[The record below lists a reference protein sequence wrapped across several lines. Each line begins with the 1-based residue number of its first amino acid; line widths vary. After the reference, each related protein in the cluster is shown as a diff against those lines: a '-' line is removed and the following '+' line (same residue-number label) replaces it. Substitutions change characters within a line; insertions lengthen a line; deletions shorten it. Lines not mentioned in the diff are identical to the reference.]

1 MGYLKKLYSLFP
13 PLGSDESCSEEEG
26 KKIIQNVLIQH
37 LRATELELFDAI
49 AEELYSF
56 NEVMKRNIVAAF
68 ERGLEESKS
77 PLGFSEEEKDEKMMW
92 MRSNKILL
100 EKYLSFLKD
109 YSTTYLL
116 KIGHYPND
124 AYNDILYYNI
134 DGILSPDKQAEFSAK
149 LGISDYERAFISVE
163 YNERLFQKK
172 ALAALR
178 TGNSAMTQF
187 YELDELIQ
195 GLFSNYLSRLPKDEK
210 FILNA
215 GLAWLYYTEHSISDV
230 LKSIEKWRI
239 EKAEEH
245 YASFFKEMHDNLY
258 NDLKRRIKPRKKYFF
273 VGLTEDDFLNVYS
286 WLYKHAKRVAESSR
300 FDQNTFLDAIYYGDF
315 SKIFLP
321 GFMDKLKFTV
331 KILQVYA
338 EKGWVESVAISVKK
352 RVQDINGSL
361 GYNAESYVKDFPIKA
376 KIL

>member
-1 MGYLKKLYSLFP
+1 M
-13 PLGSDESCSEEEG
+13 
-26 KKIIQNVLIQH
+26 
-37 LRATELELFDAI
+37 RATELELFDAI

-56 NEVMKRNIVAAF
+56 NEVMKRNLVAAF

-77 PLGFSEEEKDEKMMW
+77 PLGFSEEEEKDEKMMW

-187 YELDELIQ
+187 DELDELIQ

-239 EKAEEH
+239 EKVEEH
-245 YASFFKEMHDNLY
+245 YAYFFKEMHDNLY
-258 NDLKRRIKPRKKYFF
+258 NDLKPRIIPRKQYFF
-273 VGLTEDDFLNVYS
+273 VGLTEDDFLDVYS
-286 WLYKHAKRVAESSR
+286 WLYKRAKRFPESSR
-300 FDQNTFLDAIYYGDF
+300 FDKDTFLDAIYYGDF
-315 SKIFLP
+315 SKIFLH
-321 GFMDKLKFTV
+321 GFQNKLKCR
-331 KILQVYA
+331 QECA
-338 EKGWVESVAISVKK
+338 
-352 RVQDINGSL
+352 
-361 GYNAESYVKDFPIKA
+361 
-376 KIL
+376 